1 MRPCGSER
9 GVLYGL
15 CKVHKKPDEPNRLLP
30 LRPILSAIGTC
41 SYNLAKFFLPL
52 LKEFSINEYTVK
64 DSFSFSNEIRNKSTM
79 ASFDIQSLFTNISL
93 DETIDICLELLFNKK
108 RKVKGMLKK
117 HVIEILTH
125 AVKSSKFTFND
136 VYYKQVDRL
145 AMGSPFG
152 PTLAN
157 LFLVY
162 YESKWLEN
170 CSQQFKPQ
178 FYHRYVDDVFVMFK
192 KRDHVKK
199 FLRYINSRHRD
210 IKFTC
215 EEEKDNKIS
224 FLDIS
229 IRRNNNAME
238 TSIFRKPIYSGVYT
252 NFNSFLPTEYKRFTA
267 HVVLQNI

>member
-1 MRPCGSER
+1 MRPCGSKP

-15 CKVHKKPDEPNRLLP
+15 CKVHKKPDEPNRLPP
-30 LRPILSAIGTC
+30 LRPVLSATGTC
-41 SYNLAKFFLPL
+41 SYKFFVPM
-52 LKEFSINEYTVK
+52 LKEFTINEYTVK
-64 DSFSFSNEIRNKSTM
+64 DSSSFSNEIHNKSTSLYM
-79 ASFDIQSLFTNISL
+79 ASFNIQSLFTNIPL

-117 HVIEILTH
+117 HVKELLTQ
-125 AVKSSKFTFND
+125 AVKSSAFMFND
-136 VYYKQVDRL
+136 VYYKQVDGV
-145 AMGSPFG
+145 AIGSPLG

-170 CSQQFKPQ
+170 CPQQFKPQ
-178 FYHRYVDDVFVMFK
+178 FYCRNVDDILVMFN

-199 FLRYINSRHRD
+199 FLRYINSRHGN

-229 IRRNNNAME
+229 IRRNNSA
-238 TSIFRKPIYSGVYT
+238 
-252 NFNSFLPTEYKRFTA
+252 L
-267 HVVLQNI
+267 